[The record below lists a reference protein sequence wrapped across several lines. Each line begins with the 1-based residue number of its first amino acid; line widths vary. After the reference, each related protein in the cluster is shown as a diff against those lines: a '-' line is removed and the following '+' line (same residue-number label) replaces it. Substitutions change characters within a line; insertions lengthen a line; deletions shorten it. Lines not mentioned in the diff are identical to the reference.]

1 MPLNTREGVAD
12 EPMEPRLRTLCEPC
26 VTGPRL
32 KLWRLI
38 VPAKPLPI
46 EMPVTLIASPG
57 SNTSTVTGS
66 PTTAS
71 LCPRNSTR
79 CLCGF
84 VSVFFRCPRR
94 GFVTFR
100 SGTSSNASWT
110 AS

>member
-12 EPMEPRLRTLCEPC
+12 EPMEPRLRMLCEPC

-71 LCPRNSTR
+71 LAPRNSTR

>member
-12 EPMEPRLRTLCEPC
+12 EPMEPRLRMLCEPC

-46 EMPVTLIASPG
+46 EMPVTLIVSPG

-71 LCPRNSTR
+71 LCAAELDEVPVRLRVRSSS
-79 CLCGF
+79 GA
-84 VSVFFRCPRR
+84 R
-94 GFVTFR
+94 GA
-100 SGTSSNASWT
+100 AS
-110 AS
+110 

>member
-1 MPLNTREGVAD
+1 
-12 EPMEPRLRTLCEPC
+12 
-26 VTGPRL
+26 
-32 KLWRLI
+32 LI

-46 EMPVTLIASPG
+46 EIPVTLIESPG

-71 LCPRNSTR
+71 LVPRNSTR

-84 VSVFFRCPRR
+84 VSVFLRCPIRA
-94 GFVTFR
+94 FVALR
-100 SGTSSNASWT
+100 AGTSSNASWT